1 MTSSPKTGPAREG
14 IVETLTQAY
23 WGGLETVMSYLADS
37 TNPDGVGAQEVV
49 RSLAADVAEEFGDA
63 QLVAKRIKELYGTVP
78 GSKAFTATQDAL
90 QPPVDSLDLVHVIG
104 GVIEAERGA
113 TEHDTRII
121 EGRRRRPGHAGH
133 ADHDPRRRAE
143 PPAYLRGVSA

>member
-1 MTSSPKTGPAREG
+1 M
-14 IVETLTQAY
+14 
-23 WGGLETVMSYLADS
+23 MSYLANS

-49 RSLAADVAEEFGDA
+49 RSLAADVVEELGDA

-90 QPPVDSLDLVHVIG
+90 QPPVDSLDLVYVIG

-113 TEHDTRII
+113 IEHDTRII
-121 EGRRRRPGHAGH
+121 EGMAASTRSRRTC
-133 ADHDPRRRAE
+133 
-143 PPAYLRGVSA
+143 